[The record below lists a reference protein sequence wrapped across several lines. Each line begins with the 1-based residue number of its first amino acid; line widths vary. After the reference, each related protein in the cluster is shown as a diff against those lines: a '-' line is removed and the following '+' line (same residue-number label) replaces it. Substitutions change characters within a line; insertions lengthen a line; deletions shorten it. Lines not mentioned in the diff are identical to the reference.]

1 MRKAQITPPLGTNKD
16 VRINFSKLT
25 INHIYVINHHTYNN
39 VYCQQIQPDMS
50 NIYLSYNNGIDNT
63 FVQPK
68 KIRSRSGVPRPTTA
82 HRRTPH

>member
-1 MRKAQITPPLGTNKD
+1 M
-16 VRINFSKLT
+16 FSSL
-25 INHIYVINHHTYNN
+25 
-39 VYCQQIQPDMS
+39 QQTQPDMS

-68 KIRSRSGVPRPTTA
+68 KIRGRSGVPRPTTA

>member
-39 VYCQQIQPDMS
+39 VYS
-50 NIYLSYNNGIDNT
+50 
-63 FVQPK
+63 
-68 KIRSRSGVPRPTTA
+68 
-82 HRRTPH
+82 